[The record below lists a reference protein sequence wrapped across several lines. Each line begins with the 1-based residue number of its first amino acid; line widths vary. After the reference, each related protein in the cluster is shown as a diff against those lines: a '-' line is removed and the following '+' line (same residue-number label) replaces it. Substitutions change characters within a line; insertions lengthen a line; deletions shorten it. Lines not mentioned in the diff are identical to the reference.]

1 MILFFCITGSVF
13 LALFPN
19 LLWIIGW
26 ISCKIAGYRLPYKY
40 LGISALVSVAVSLLT
55 MAYGYYIGRWN
66 IKSNEIEYAHKDIP
80 KAFDG
85 FRIVHISDLHLST
98 FDDSRERFR
107 GFIDEINNI
116 HTYS

>member
-1 MILFFCITGSVF
+1 MTTSRMILFFCITGSVF

-40 LGISALVSVAVSLLT
+40 FGISALVSVAVFLLT

-107 GFIDEINNI
+107 
-116 HTYS
+116 